1 MNKDISTQSHIG
13 GLKNYHRV
21 RQRKTPGLGI
31 SALLVVGVLILFSV
45 PIQASEFAFSQE
57 TYYAFEDSGSAILTV
72 DRVKCEGSS
81 LDDEVILVIREDVSL
96 TWGPGDCSSKSFEEP
111 ILNDTIVGNDESIEL
126 QFVDPFTEEIVST
139 TLMIEDNDAQSLQD
153 YSVEQIRELT
163 SNDLDSRKDE
173 FKQLSSKD
181 FSRISTN
188 LDKNKVTPADVQE
201 ILPNG
206 WTIDLNTGEMT
217 ALEGDKLTL
226 NILKKAPTGLS
237 NKITL
242 PVNAA
247 NLNAGFGVGGMG
259 KPVIEELEES
269 LGFNITQDTYGSVVT
284 AEVGGTEYIVIP
296 NQDNITQVAVGTP
309 ALSIAEGGFYSLTTA
324 DGLQIQVSPAPE
336 PLALSEA
343 LDDGAV
349 TLGKHG
355 DTLMEIPQDEF
366 DNAVQTRKKK
376 RRKGRTVAISKYSR
390 RQARSG
396 LSFLHT
402 PNLRLSLFF
411 HFQHS
416 DSSYIFATP
425 YSLFAFKIRCT
436 PFYKSFVVLHSNRQP
451 PHHFEQ
457 DYTD

>member
-1 MNKDISTQSHIG
+1 
-13 GLKNYHRV
+13 
-21 RQRKTPGLGI
+21 
-31 SALLVVGVLILFSV
+31 
-45 PIQASEFAFSQE
+45 
-57 TYYAFEDSGSAILTV
+57 
-72 DRVKCEGSS
+72 VKCEGSS